1 MYSNYLIHLLL
12 LLEFRVGGGLQVAS
26 VPQNHTQRDQQLPSK
41 CARNLHMSLHRKRI
55 TAYLPS
61 GQLHLCSSRP
71 SFLPFFS
78 SSAMLRCS
86 TSSVSLSFLPFCPS
100 LDRSSFSWGVR
111 LRGER
116 EREIWEKSVFAARDR
131 DNVRGARAVGVTNGG
146 GTLLLVRSFGGGG
159 AGPFD
164 RRLSAAP
171 LDACACSSTARVAAK
186 ARMHDDM

>member
-1 MYSNYLIHLLL
+1 MDNQYLRITHIIHLLL
-12 LLEFRVGGGLQVAS
+12 LELRVGGGLQVAS

-86 TSSVSLSFLPFCPS
+86 TSSVSLSLPLSFLPFSPS
-100 LDRSSFSWGVR
+100 LDRFSFSWGVR
-111 LRGER
+111 LRGES
-116 EREIWEKSVFAARDR
+116 ERGKYGKRVFSPQESASSAS
-131 DNVRGARAVGVTNGG
+131 ARAP
-146 GTLLLVRSFGGGG
+146 SE
-159 AGPFD
+159 
-164 RRLSAAP
+164 
-171 LDACACSSTARVAAK
+171 
-186 ARMHDDM
+186 